1 MLTQAPEV
9 CEQGPSQP
17 TVRTS
22 WSGGSAS
29 FWSSRP
35 HRSQNWKLCKHL
47 FPFRREN
54 QRVQAGQQFGT
65 AEALRAGT
73 VLSSKAGE
81 RRHQSKETHAGK
93 AEFLAEEL
101 SRPSIALCGL
111 CEVRWPGQGQKPS
124 APAAA

>member
-47 FPFRREN
+47 FPFRRESFS
-54 QRVQAGQQFGT
+54 VQSEAEPHWRGGQLGCQ
-65 AEALRAGT
+65 A
-73 VLSSKAGE
+73 VL
-81 RRHQSKETHAGK
+81 
-93 AEFLAEEL
+93 
-101 SRPSIALCGL
+101 ALCHCL
-111 CEVRWPGQGQKPS
+111 FACTNLLTLQCNRLSPLMHLHHWHPYS
-124 APAAA
+124 SSI